1 MGSQTIRL
9 GRLFGL
15 EIGFNWSL
23 LPFFLLVAWTMAT
36 EVLPSGAPGL
46 SSTEYW
52 IAGVLGT
59 FVFYACLLAHELSHA
74 LVAKAKGVK
83 VSGITLWLFG
93 GVTQLEG
100 EPSRAQD
107 QALITA
113 VGPLTSLAL
122 AAFFFGAQ
130 QLLPG
135 LNAPPILVTL
145 FAWMALLNLV
155 LGAFNLV
162 PALPLDGGRLLGA
175 VVWWRTGS
183 KDRGTTGAVRVGR
196 FFAYLLIALGAL
208 EVVAGGLLNG
218 LWLALIGWFLLSA
231 GAAEGR
237 QVGIRSRLRQV
248 PVAAVM
254 TSPVPTLPSWLTCGQ
269 LAESGGRGAG
279 LYALHGVGGEMVG
292 FLPRSRVDEA
302 VRAGHPEWRLEALAV
317 AAEQLTT
324 VRPDEDLEAAL
335 VRLGPHL
342 EQGALVVADGQ
353 LVGTLAASDV
363 ARVAALAPLL
373 GPRPQD

>member
-46 SSTEYW
+46 SSTGYW

-59 FVFYACLLAHELSHA
+59 VVFYACLLAHELSHA
-74 LVAKAKGVK
+74 LVAKRKGVK
-83 VSGITLWLFG
+83 VAGITLWLFG

-113 VGPLTSLAL
+113 VGPLTSLVL
-122 AAFFFGAQ
+122 AAIFFGAQ
-130 QLLPG
+130 QLLTS
-135 LNAPPILVTL
+135 LNAPLLLVTL
-145 FAWMALLNLV
+145 SAWMALLNLV
-155 LGAFNLV
+155 LGVFNLV
-162 PALPLDGGRLLGA
+162 PALPLDGGRLLGTA
-175 VVWWRTGS
+175 VWWRTGS

-208 EVVAGGLLNG
+208 EVLAGGLLNG

-254 TSPVPTLPSWLTCGQ
+254 SSPVPTLPSWLTCGQ
-269 LAESGGRGAG
+269 LAEAGGPGAG
-279 LYALHGVGGEMVG
+279 LYALHGVGGEPMG
-292 FLPRSRVDEA
+292 YLPRSRADEA
-302 VRAGHPEWRLEALAV
+302 VRAGHPERRLEEVAL
-317 AAEQLTT
+317 AAEQLAT
-324 VRPDEDLEAAL
+324 VRPDENLEAAL
-335 VRLGPHL
+335 LRLGPRL
-342 EQGALVVADGQ
+342 EQGALVVANGQ
-353 LVGTLAASDV
+353 LVGTLSAADL

-373 GPRPQD
+373 ARGPQH

>member
-52 IAGVLGT
+52 VAGVVGT
-59 FVFYACLLAHELSHA
+59 VVFYACLLAHELSHA
-74 LVAKAKGVK
+74 LVARTKGVK
-83 VSGITLWLFG
+83 VAGITLWLFG

-113 VGPLTSLAL
+113 VGPLTSLVL
-122 AAFFFGAQ
+122 AAIFFGAE
-130 QLLPG
+130 LLLG
-135 LNAPPILVTL
+135 SLNAPLLLVTVL
-145 FAWMALLNLV
+145 AWMALLNLV
-155 LGAFNLV
+155 LGVFNLV

-175 VVWWRTGS
+175 AVWWRTGS

-208 EVVAGGLLNG
+208 EVLAGGLLNG

-237 QVGIRSRLRQV
+237 QVGVRSRLRQV

-254 TSPVPTLPSWLTCGQ
+254 TSPVPTLPGWLTCGQ
-269 LAESGGRGAG
+269 LVEASSLGAG
-279 LYALHGVGGEMVG
+279 LYALHGVGGEPLG
-292 FLPRSRVDEA
+292 FLPRSRVEEA
-302 VRAGHPEWRLEALAV
+302 VRGGHPEWRLEAMAV
-317 AAEQLTT
+317 AAEQLTK

-335 VRLGPHL
+335 LRLGPHL
-342 EQGALVVADGQ
+342 EQGALVVADGE
-353 LVGTLAASDV
+353 LVGTLAASDL
-363 ARVAALAPLL
+363 ARVAALAPFLSQ
-373 GPRPQD
+373 RPQR